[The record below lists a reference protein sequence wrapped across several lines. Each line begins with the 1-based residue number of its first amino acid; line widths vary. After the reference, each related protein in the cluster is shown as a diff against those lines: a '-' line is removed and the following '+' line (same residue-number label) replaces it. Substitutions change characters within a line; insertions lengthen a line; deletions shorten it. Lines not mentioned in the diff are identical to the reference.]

1 MTREV
6 FPTPGS
12 AGPSSAPHGCPTA
25 LPALPS
31 RLALLLPLSAV
42 EAAFV
47 LGARTAAGADSQLVY
62 THTHS
67 QKHTHTHTEPVS
79 RVAEP
84 GQTNPTRLSH
94 VANGIVP

>member
-67 QKHTHTHTEPVS
+67 QKHTHTHRACV
-79 RVAEP
+79 
-84 GQTNPTRLSH
+84 TR
-94 VANGIVP
+94 G